1 MKHPKL
7 KIIFMGSPQE
17 VICILERLRT
27 LANQK
32 VIDLIGVISQPARP
46 FGRKRMLKDPPVA
59 EYSKSHGVLTLQ
71 PESSRSD
78 DFLNQLRSLEPD
90 IIFTA
95 AYGQIL
101 SDDFLSI
108 PSKGTINFHPSLI
121 PKYRGAT
128 PVQAAL
134 LNGDKQTG
142 ITALF
147 TVKALDAGD
156 VIQQKKFD
164 IKEDETADVLMNR
177 LFSECAQ
184 SVSEVLERVCDP
196 HFKPTPQDPISVTY
210 CKKIQKPDGLVDW
223 SQPADIIFSQYQGLT
238 SWPGIFTFMDNKRIL
253 ITKILSTCHKYE
265 SSLQPGQFTFDK
277 SLGGLLVRTG
287 DGYIVIGSLKP
298 ASSKEIDAASFWN
311 GHKINKVGYFH
322 ADS

>member
-1 MKHPKL
+1 MDRPKL

-17 VICILERLRT
+17 VVCILERLRA
-27 LANQK
+27 LANQYF
-32 VIDLIGVISQPARP
+32 IDLIGVISQPARP
-46 FGRKRMLKDPPVA
+46 FGRKRVLKDPPVA
-59 EYSKSHGVLTLQ
+59 EYAKSHSILTLQ

-78 DFLNQLRSLEPD
+78 DFLSQLRSLAPD
-90 IIFTA
+90 LIFTA

-156 VIQQKKFD
+156 VILQKKFD
-164 IKEDETADVLMNR
+164 IKDDETADVLMSR
-177 LFSECAQ
+177 LFTECAR
-184 SVSEVLERVCDP
+184 SITEVLERVCDP
-196 HFKPTPQDPISVTY
+196 HFKPSPQDPNAVTH
-210 CKKIQKPDGLVDW
+210 CKKIQKSDGLVDW

-238 SWPGIFTFMDNKRIL
+238 SWPGIFTFMDKKRIL
-253 ITKILSTCHKYE
+253 ITKILSTYDKYE
-265 SSLQPGQFTFDK
+265 STLQPGQFIFDK
-277 SLGGLLVRTG
+277 NLKGLVVRSG
-287 DGYIVIGSLKP
+287 DGYIVIGNLKP